1 MQKHRKRILTLV
13 LTMLVV
19 IGCIAGCSN
28 SKPQDDKVSDNGD
41 TVTIKLNTPKN
52 GSVSFSNSDDMSMK
66 VKTGDTV
73 ELKVVPDKGYNVS
86 SSFLKTEKG
95 ATHLEVNE
103 SEINE
108 VKGSNAEMMAEG
120 KIAFKAEESGDVS
133 VAFNK
138 FVDYTSKRLVVMTDD
153 PSVISADDDVIA
165 KHGNMYVLDFD
176 SEESAEDAYNKY
188 KDNVTAIEPDASVTI
203 AAEEDT
209 NIVTDSNM
217 VNSFEVLNNMKASKA
232 VNSDGVIALID
243 TGVDKQDH
251 VIDRVS
257 VIDNK
262 LSGNGHGNDMVNAI
276 VSQNKNAEILSIRA
290 LDDNGNGTI
299 SSLIAAMEYAMEQK
313 VDVINLSLYARATL
327 STSVLKSEIE
337 KATTAGI
344 VVVGAAG
351 NDGMDVTDYVPG
363 NVESAYVIG
372 ASNSSGFRRIQSNY
386 GKTVDYYVSADSTS
400 EATALFTGFVTAN
413 GLDRVNEVLNQG
425 LIFKT
430 DYRTDVMNF
439 TKTDFEN
446 GKTVRVNAN
455 GNVKVTVTD
464 TETGKYQIYSITKD
478 KNEITIPEKDSI
490 HIDVCTEDDMY
501 TMERVRALDS
511 NGNELK
517 KAERDI
523 NKDCNPSRQHVHRN
537 TFFDVSG
544 KELSSLDVII
554 TQTKE
559 AVPVFD
565 ELANDCYFESMLCG
579 PDCLQEHIRLNNEPI
594 PVNDEDFKIA
604 GKFDLDNPNS
614 IQVNDTKNGTCKVTN
629 HAAPH
634 SSARFSVAFHADD
647 IFEKAKDYEVGR
659 FKCMDHKSASW
670 GNGGADTGYYVAKV
684 TKKIQSGETLKV
696 KLTFTIYNNSDH
708 KGPSTNG
715 NYQRISGS
723 LWFRIAGPTPK
734 NGGLIISKYSSNN
747 NIDESLICYSL
758 AGAEYRL
765 YKNYDGAGGWN
776 SSDPSKNTGSCSG
789 LVHTCGKTE
798 HSHASSCYSN
808 GSLVCGK
815 TAHTHTDACRVILTT
830 DEDGFAERSN
840 IPAGTYFLKETKAP
854 SNGNY
859 ALNPTVKKVTIKS
872 DEDTDID
879 LWGYWEEYPIHRDPL
894 RILLKKRINMS
905 GLLQP
910 GEAMGNIKLGGIQ
923 FRISYFNSL
932 NYMSAP
938 TESDPN
944 RVATAVFQTD
954 ADGSLLFNTSNP
966 ISGEWPFKDDDER
979 YNILPIGTYVISEE
993 QSVPGVTKAGT
1004 RYWFTVEK
1012 DSSGVARTYPKSANW
1027 TNIDPNTELGP
1038 FDNTDVWMG
1047 GVTVYKLDDDYNHT
1061 STLPQGD
1068 ANMAGVTYKI
1078 YNKSD
1083 ASVVVNGRKYGTAK
1097 WSGNTEASC
1106 VMTISTVETT
1116 LNGQIAYQAT
1126 TGANKLPYGTYEI
1139 VEISS
1144 NEHYNM
1150 TNWSQTFS
1158 ITQNGQMVTY
1168 GLNNGNPNV
1177 IKRGGLAVMKVD
1189 ADTERSEPQGD
1200 AKLENTSYRVANV
1213 SRFPVYVNG
1222 QWYPVG
1228 ADITTISS
1236 KLCKKGSTSYNPN
1249 ENAGKDVYLAATGN
1263 GTEGLL
1269 PIGTYRITEITPPVG
1284 YLMPNQG
1291 FTTDVSI
1298 RANNLHPLATHH
1310 NANPVQRGGVVVGK
1324 VDKDWDTSNP
1334 QGDARLDGAEFTI
1347 YNRSAKS
1354 VVVYNG
1360 STKKEVAKNGEV
1372 CVIQTSWNDILHQY
1386 TAQTPTKYLPYGTY
1400 EIVETKA
1407 PTGYLL
1413 PPGGWK
1419 KTFKIRAEGQVVQY
1433 IDHPEHD
1440 EEPVQRG
1447 GIIVGKVT
1455 RELGQYVELGE
1466 SSLEKSTFEIINRSE
1481 HPVFVNGTTYPT
1493 AKNTDDKDAVSKA
1506 ICFVMSTQKMEWKGK
1521 TIYAAFTGDRKLPYG
1536 TYEIREAATGKGML
1550 YDTPSKTW
1558 RKVVQIRS
1566 DGQIIDLTNEGDHN
1580 NRVSKDHPDNL
1591 AYIGDTIGNQPIRE
1605 DFHFQKKDQNTQDIM
1620 ANVPFLLTSLTT
1632 GEKHIIVTDENGT
1645 WGSASTHYEESD
1657 ATQSAYRDH
1666 TQKTNANDPTSPISN
1681 GAVKIDKDG
1690 KWYVAD
1696 TSKLDSEAGTW
1707 FAGVSDDMITWK
1719 KDTNGQVYYTINDG
1733 NYYPDDDKRAFPY
1746 DRYLMEELPCES
1758 NKDHNML
1765 KLHVTLHKYTKDHD
1779 GLGINLD
1786 YGTLFDNSVALDTF
1800 LSFDDTDKTIPNAPD
1815 VDLKD
1820 MVTFSGISSG
1830 KYTMKSEL
1838 WLVSEDGKKAER
1850 KITETS
1856 KDFKISGSF
1865 GIRNV
1870 AFNLDTTKLGGRTLV
1885 AYEYIYDS
1893 NGQLIASH
1901 EDPTDTEQQV
1911 KVIDIHTTLTGD
1923 LDHMDYGTTDV
1934 VELVDT
1940 ITYDG
1945 LDTGK
1950 TYTVTGELMDK
1961 ETNKPV
1967 LDGDGK
1973 KITTETEFTA
1983 PKTSGTINVTFKF
1996 SGVNL
2001 AGHTVV
2007 AFETISRKNVEYA
2020 VHADIND
2027 EGQTV
2032 HYPDIDTLAANA
2044 ENGTKELAEAKEQK
2058 IVDTIQVANLL
2069 DGYEYKLMGEL
2080 HVRGKKTMDKAEETT
2095 DEESAKTVELTDEGV
2110 VGTAEITWNDN
2121 KSNQTMTFTGVDAS
2135 ELGGKD
2141 IVVFQNLYG
2150 RKISKEDTKS
2160 DWVLIGTH
2168 ADLSDEDQVV
2178 HVPHIGTTALTD
2190 VGLHEYQITEDG
2202 KMVTITDRV
2211 AYENLTPGLEYTLDG
2226 RLHLRGVDK
2235 DGNVVDMGPAVDTNG
2250 TEIAG
2255 VLKTTEP
2262 DKSEDADK
2270 VESDDKADDIDTE
2283 KKANLTFVPT
2293 EADGYVD
2300 MVFTFDASVLNQL
2313 NATDDGKAAT
2323 GSAITGSAITGSAV
2337 SVDGTKD
2344 KAEIKNLTTVAFEYL
2359 SLKGGIIAT
2368 HEDIE
2373 DEGQSVHFVEIGTSA
2388 RTEEGL
2394 QESQVTPDGNN
2405 EVVITDTIAYK
2416 NLVPGVTY
2424 TAAGTIHIQDKD
2436 KDGNIVDGG
2445 ALKDKDGNDVTSELT
2460 FTPKTTDGTVDM
2472 KFKFDASELNN
2483 KTIVI
2488 FESLARDG
2496 VTFAVHA
2503 DITDEGQ
2510 SIHFVDIRTTALTKD
2525 GLHETQVPTGD
2536 DRTVTITDTVFYKN
2550 LVPGRKYTA
2559 NGTLHLQ
2566 DKVVKDGKM
2575 MIVDG
2580 GVLKNA
2586 DGKLVTGTKTFVPK
2600 KANGS
2605 VDIKFTFDASA
2616 LEGKT
2621 VVAFEDLN
2629 RDGIKIATHSD
2640 ITDEEQSVHFVKIRT
2655 SAVTQDK
2662 THTVKVPKEGDLRV
2676 TITDTV
2682 TYENLIPGLEYVMK
2696 GIPHIQNVDESG
2708 KITDGGEL
2716 KDAAGNVVTA
2726 QTTFKPE
2733 SANGTI
2739 DVVFNLST
2747 ADFADGTLVMFETL
2761 TYDDKLVG
2769 EHSDITDG
2777 WQSIKF
2783 LPPDKDKQETPD
2795 KPEKQSK
2802 TKKSVKKTKSPI
2814 SKIWETIKTGQNMF
2828 LLVALIGLLLMSGA
2842 GYLFF
2847 TKTETGRRLL
2857 EKFRRLFSKE

>member
-28 SKPQDDKVSDNGD
+28 SKPHDDKVSDNGD

-52 GSVSFSNSDDMSMK
+52 GSVSFSNSDDTSMK

-108 VKGSNAEMMAEG
+108 VKGSNAEMMTEG

-153 PSVISADDDVIA
+153 SSVISADEDIIA

-176 SEESAEDAYNKY
+176 SEESAENAYNKY
-188 KDNVTAIEPDASVTI
+188 KDKVTAIEPDTAVTI
-203 AAEEDT
+203 AAEENT
-209 NIVTDSNM
+209 NVA
-217 VNSFEVLNNMKASKA
+217 VNRTVNAFDVLSNMKASKA
-232 VNSDGVIALID
+232 ANSDGVIALID
-243 TGVDKQDH
+243 TGADNQDH

-276 VSQNKNAEILSIRA
+276 VSQNGNAKILSIRA
-290 LDDNGNGTI
+290 LDNNGNGTI

-430 DYRTDVMNF
+430 DYRTDVLNF

-501 TMERVRALDS
+501 AMERVRALDS

-537 TFFDVSG
+537 AFFDVSG
-544 KELSSLDVII
+544 KELANLSVMI
-554 TQTKE
+554 TKTK
-559 AVPVFD
+559 ANVPIFD
-565 ELANDCYFESMLCG
+565 ELANECYFESMLCG

-594 PVNDEDFKIA
+594 PVTDEDFKTA
-604 GKFDLDNPNS
+604 KAFDAETIKIGN
-614 IQVNDTKNGTCKVTN
+614 TFKGTCTVKN
-629 HAAPH
+629 HASYD
-634 SSARFSVAFHADD
+634 SSAKFSVSFPAKSIFDD
-647 IFEKAKDYEVGR
+647 DAKDYEVGK
-659 FKCMDHKSASW
+659 FKCANHGNASW
-670 GNGGADTGYYVAKV
+670 GNNNSPFPGGNNKTGYYTATATKV
-684 TKKIQSGETLKV
+684 TTKGTTTTV
-696 KLTFTIYNNSDH
+696 TYKLWIYNND
-708 KGPSTNG
+708 
-715 NYQRISGS
+715 NYKFDGSFQRIKGTIQLRYKTSKPGT
-723 LWFRIAGPTPK
+723 LYIT
-734 NGGLIISKYSSNN
+734 KYSSHNEIN
-747 NIDESLICYSL
+747 EQLICYSL

-776 SSDPSKNTGSCSG
+776 SSDTSKNTGSCSG

-798 HSHASSCYSN
+798 HSHTSSCYSN

-830 DEDGFAERSN
+830 DEDGFAERSG

-854 SNGNY
+854 TNGNY
-859 ALNPTVKKVTIKS
+859 RLNPLVKKVTIPENG
-872 DEDTDID
+872 DEDVD
-879 LWGYWEEYPIHRDPL
+879 LWGDWEETEIHRDPL
-894 RILLKKRINMS
+894 EILFKKRINVS

-910 GEAMGNIKLGGIQ
+910 GESMGNIKLGGIQ
-923 FRISYFNSL
+923 FRLSYFDSL
-932 NYMSAP
+932 AYSSMP
-938 TESDPN
+938 TGTP
-944 RVATAVFQTD
+944 VATAVFETD
-954 ADGSLLFNTSNP
+954 ADGSFRFGRKNP
-966 ISGEWPFKDDDER
+966 INGEWPFKHETTFI
-979 YNILPIGTYVISEE
+979 NLLPIGTYVISEE
-993 QSVPGVTKAGT
+993 NSVPGVTKAGT

-1012 DSSGVARTYPKSANW
+1012 SGDRAVVNPKSANW

-1068 ANMAGVTYKI
+1068 ANMAGVAYKI

-1139 VEISS
+1139 VEVSS

-1228 ADITTISS
+1228 TDITTISTRP
-1236 KLCKKGSTSYNPN
+1236 CKRGRTSYNPN
-1249 ENAGKDVYLAATGN
+1249 ENADKDVYLATTGN
-1263 GTEGLL
+1263 GTEELL

-1284 YLMPNQG
+1284 YLMPSQG

-1310 NANPVQRGGVVVGK
+1310 NANPVQRGGVVVSK

-1360 STKKEVAKNGEV
+1360 STKKEVAKDGEV

-1407 PTGYLL
+1407 PIGYLL
-1413 PPGGWK
+1413 PKNGWK

-1466 SSLEKSTFEIINRSE
+1466 SSLEKSTFEIINRSD

-1493 AKNTDDKDAVSKA
+1493 AKNTDNKDDVSKA

-1536 TYEIREAATGKGML
+1536 TYEIREAATGTGML
-1550 YDTPSKTW
+1550 YDTSSKTW
-1558 RKVVQIRS
+1558 RKTVQVRS

-1580 NRVSKDHPDNL
+1580 NRVSKEHPDNL
-1591 AYIGDTIGNQPIRE
+1591 AYIGNTIGNQPIRE

-1707 FAGVSDDMITWK
+1707 FAGVSDDTITWK
-1719 KDTNGQVYYTINDG
+1719 KDSNGQVYYTINDG

-1800 LSFDDTDKTIPNAPD
+1800 LSFDDTNKTIPNAPD

-1830 KYTMKSEL
+1830 NYTLKSEL

-1856 KDFKISGSF
+1856 KNFKISGSF

-1870 AFNLDTTKLGGRTLV
+1870 AFNLDTTTLGGRTLV

-1893 NGQLIASH
+1893 NGQLVVSH

-1945 LDTGK
+1945 LDAGK

-1983 PKTSGTINVTFKF
+1983 PKTSGTIAVTFKF

-2168 ADLSDEDQVV
+2168 ADLSDDDQVV
-2178 HVPHIGTTALTD
+2178 HVPHIETTALTNA
-2190 VGLHEYQITEDG
+2190 GLHEYQITEDG

-2235 DGNVVDMGPAVDTNG
+2235 DGKVVNMGPAVDTNG

-2270 VESDDKADDIDTE
+2270 TESDDKADTE
-2283 KKANLTFVPT
+2283 KKADLTFVPT
-2293 EADGYVD
+2293 EADGYID
-2300 MVFTFDASVLNQL
+2300 MVFTFDASVLNPL
-2313 NATDDGKAAT
+2313 NATDDIETAT
-2323 GSAITGSAITGSAV
+2323 GSAVTGSAV
-2337 SVDGTKD
+2337 TGGSVSADETKD
-2344 KAEIKNLTTVAFEYL
+2344 KAEIKNLTTVVFEYL

-2445 ALKDKDGNDVTSELT
+2445 TLKDKDGNDVTSELT

-2472 KFKFDASELNN
+2472 KFKFNASELNN

-2488 FESLARDG
+2488 FESIARDG

-2586 DGKLVTGTKTFVPK
+2586 DGKPVTGTKTFVPK

-2640 ITDEEQSVHFVKIRT
+2640 ITDEEQSIHFVKIRT

-2696 GIPHIQNVDESG
+2696 GVPHVQNVDESG

-2733 SANGTI
+2733 SANGTV

-2747 ADFADGTLVMFETL
+2747 ADFTDGTLVMFETL
-2761 TYDDKLVG
+2761 TYDGKLVG

-2783 LPPDKDKQETPD
+2783 LPPDKDKPETPD
-2795 KPEKQSK
+2795 KPEKSTK
-2802 TKKSVKKTKSPI
+2802 VKKSDKSEKKTKSPI